1 VDRLEAMSFLVAS
14 AEAGSFS
21 AAGRLLGVPLP
32 TISRKI
38 AELETLLN
46 AQLLIRSTRRLSLT
60 EAGTTYISACK
71 RILEQ
76 VEEAQSQAAG
86 EFTLPRGTLTMT
98 APIVFGR
105 LHIVPIVDDF
115 LAKFPQINIQLTLS
129 DTTLNLVDEHI
140 DLAVRIGDLP
150 DSSMVA
156 MKVGEIRRIVCGSP
170 AYFAA
175 HGTPRTPED
184 LAQHMCVTFTAMAA
198 GMTWVF
204 NPKGGKNTRG
214 VRPLCRLRINTA
226 EAAIDAAIAGVGV
239 TNVLSYQVAKAV
251 AEGKLRLI
259 LQDYEPDPSPVH
271 LVQGGQTLVPLKTRR
286 FIEFATPRLR
296 RSLTSELVKLGVQK
310 ETPKPK
316 QKQRY

>member
-38 AELETLLN
+38 GELEMLLN
-46 AQLLIRSTRRLSLT
+46 AQLLVRSTRRLSLT
-60 EAGTTYISACK
+60 EAGATYISACK

-105 LHIVPIVDDF
+105 LHIVPIVDEF
-115 LAKFPQINIQLTLS
+115 LAKFAQINIQLTLS
-129 DTTLNLVDEHI
+129 DTTLNLIDEHI
-140 DLAVRIGDLP
+140 DVAVRIGDLP

-156 MKVGEIRRIVCGSP
+156 MKVGEIRRVVCGSP

-175 HGTPRTPED
+175 HGTPRTPDD
-184 LAQHMCVTFTAMAA
+184 LTEHMCVTFTAIAS
-198 GMTWVF
+198 GTTWVF
-204 NPKGGKNTRG
+204 NPKGGKKTKG

-226 EAAIDAAIAGVGV
+226 EAAIDAAVAGVGV

-259 LQDYEPDPSPVH
+259 LRDYEPDPIPVH
-271 LVQGGQTLVPLKTRR
+271 LVHGGQTLVPLKTRR

-296 RSLTSELVKLGVQK
+296 KSLTSELVKLGGQTAK
-310 ETPKPK
+310 AKRK
-316 QKQRY
+316 

>member
-38 AELETLLN
+38 GELEMLLN
-46 AQLLIRSTRRLSLT
+46 AQLLVRSTRRLSLT
-60 EAGTTYISACK
+60 EAGATYISACK

-105 LHIVPIVDDF
+105 LHIVPIVDEF
-115 LAKFPQINIQLTLS
+115 LAKFAQINIQLTLS
-129 DTTLNLVDEHI
+129 DTTLNLIDEHI
-140 DLAVRIGDLP
+140 DVAVRIGDLP

-156 MKVGEIRRIVCGSP
+156 MKVGEIRRVVCGSP

-184 LAQHMCVTFTAMAA
+184 LAEHMCVTFTAIAA
-198 GMTWVF
+198 GMTWIF
-204 NPKGGKNTRG
+204 NPKGGKKTRG
-214 VRPLCRLRINTA
+214 VQPLCRLRINTA

-259 LQDYEPDPSPVH
+259 LQDYEPDPIPVH
-271 LVQGGQTLVPLKTRR
+271 LVHGGQALVPLKTRR

-296 RSLTSELVKLGVQK
+296 KSLTSELVRPSEQTKTGKVK
-310 ETPKPK
+310 RK
-316 QKQRY
+316 

>member
-46 AQLLIRSTRRLSLT
+46 AQLLVRSTRGLSLT
-60 EAGTTYISACK
+60 EAGATYISACK

-86 EFTLPRGTLTMT
+86 EFTLPRGTLIMT

-105 LHIVPIVDDF
+105 LHIVPVVNDF
-115 LAKFPQINIQLTLS
+115 LAKFRQINIQLTLS
-129 DTTLNLVDEHI
+129 DTILNLVDDHI

-156 MKVGEIRRIVCGSP
+156 LKVGEIRRVVCGSP

-184 LAQHMCVTFTAMAA
+184 LAEHMCVTFTAIAL

-204 NPKGGKNTRG
+204 NPRGSKSARG

-226 EAAIDAAIAGVGV
+226 EAAIDAAVAGVGV

-251 AEGKLRLI
+251 AEGKLRLV
-259 LQDYEPDPSPVH
+259 LQDYEPDPIAVH
-271 LVQGGQTLVPLKTRR
+271 LVHGGQTLVPLKTRR
-286 FIEFATPRLR
+286 FIEFAAPRLR
-296 RSLTSELVKLGVQK
+296 KLLASELVKPGTQTKLEK
-310 ETPKPK
+310 AKRK
-316 QKQRY
+316 